1 MSLTS
6 SPRSAR
12 PALTRLPLSGSAQA
26 SRSAS
31 RTAKGYRLVAR
42 PAPPVAAA
50 QEAGGLGLLAR
61 MWQRLCA
68 ALHVTPEQRY
78 ARQLARQT
86 GLEVGQR
93 VVLLSGGQPVLMP
106 PQDPSAFGRRSAQP
120 DLL

>member
-26 SRSAS
+26 SRSA
-31 RTAKGYRLVAR
+31 KGYRLVAR

-50 QEAGGLGLLAR
+50 QEVGGLVRL
-61 MWQRLCA
+61 WQRLCA
-68 ALHVTPEQRY
+68 ALRVTPEQGY
-78 ARQLARQT
+78 TRQLARQT
-86 GLEVGQR
+86 GVDVGQR
-93 VVLLSGGQPVLMP
+93 VVLLTGGRPVLMP

>member
-26 SRSAS
+26 NRSDSRS
-31 RTAKGYRLVAR
+31 AKGYRLVAR

-50 QEAGGLGLLAR
+50 QEVGGLVRL
-61 MWQRLCA
+61 WQRLCA
-68 ALHVTPEQRY
+68 ALRVTPEQGY
-78 ARQLARQT
+78 TRQLARQT
-86 GLEVGQR
+86 GVDVGQR
-93 VVLLSGGQPVLMP
+93 VVLTGGRPVLMP